1 MEETAEKKPSK
12 PRYANALTPQ
22 MAAAVNG
29 LWRFAS
35 QQAAVE
41 KLKRITAA
49 VVVVKQ
55 EEPDETQVTLW
66 MRDFELTPED
76 EAAGYLGH
84 YATLRVEAI
93 KGDEDGH
100 YTIVASKLDR
110 PLKNHPLRKRK
121 AARCPNW
128 GHPILRAI
136 KKGKN
141 YPTVEAAQADLTA
154 LQLEYPETTI
164 PAANK
169 LFLMIFSRRETPEQP
184 IKKYVLEIK
193 NLQGGGFTM
202 EWRENDYKPTVQR
215 KAVEAVAEPAP
226 APTGH
231 FSSMVALKRNKK
243 RPTGQ

>member
-1 MEETAEKKPSK
+1 MEETSEKTPSR

-41 KLKRITAA
+41 KLKRITSA

-66 MRDFELTPED
+66 LHNFELTPE
-76 EAAGYLGH
+76 EEQKGYLGH

-100 YTIVASKLDR
+100 YTIIAEKLER
-110 PLKNHPLRKRK
+110 PLKNHPLRKRT

-136 KKGKN
+136 QKGKN

-169 LFLMIFSRRETPEQP
+169 LYLMIFSRRETPEQP

-202 EWRENDYKPTVQR
+202 EWRENDHKPRATTAKTEEK
-215 KAVEAVAEPAP
+215 KAEAP
-226 APTGH
+226 AATGH
-231 FSSMVALKRNKK
+231 FSSMVALKRNKRK
-243 RPTGQ
+243 PAG